1 MQNLYFQILNKCL
14 SSSDL
19 RQQLIKTQS
28 NLPSDSLLQIKVVA
42 LISLDQWVRCSKM
55 APNSNSLILG
65 AIILN
70 QTKEVLNNSG
80 QFHSIIIKIMSHLE
94 RIIQQQETI
103 LLFDRRLEELVLM
116 LFNLVHLEQQVY
128 NSDH

>member
-1 MQNLYFQILNKCL
+1 M
-14 SSSDL
+14 
-19 RQQLIKTQS
+19 
-28 NLPSDSLLQIKVVA
+28 VA

-70 QTKEVLNNSG
+70 KTKEVLSNSG
-80 QFHSIIIKIMSHLE
+80 QFHLIIIKIMSHLE
-94 RIIQQQETI
+94 RIIQQPETI
-103 LLFDRRLEELVLM
+103 LLLDRRLEELVLI